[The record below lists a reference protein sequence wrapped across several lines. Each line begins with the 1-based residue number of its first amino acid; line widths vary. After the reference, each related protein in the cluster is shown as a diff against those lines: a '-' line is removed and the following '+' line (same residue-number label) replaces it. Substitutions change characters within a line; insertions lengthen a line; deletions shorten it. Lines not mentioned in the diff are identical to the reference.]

1 MHIDDLRDSEDM
13 SLNLLGFCGTLISN
27 LLNPAL
33 SGRKC
38 QSSGLYL
45 GNIVVSLFSSHIFTE
60 NKQCSRSLIEHD
72 DDGETMRKTKDAQVD
87 TNLSLRVDE
96 LFLLKRYFLSF

>member
-38 QSSGLYL
+38 KSSELYL
-45 GNIVVSLFSSHIFTE
+45 GNIVVSLFSWPIFTE
-60 NKQCSRSLIEHD
+60 KYSRSLIEHD
-72 DDGETMRKTKDAQVD
+72 DDGQTVRKTKDAQVD
-87 TNLSLRVDE
+87 TNLSLRVDK
-96 LFLLKRYFLSF
+96 LFLLKCYFLGF

>member
-38 QSSGLYL
+38 KSSELYF
-45 GNIVVSLFSSHIFTE
+45 GNIVVSLFSMQIFTV
-60 NKQCSRSLIEHD
+60 NKQYSRSLIEHD
-72 DDGETMRKTKDAQVD
+72 DGQTVRKTKDAQVD
-87 TNLSLRVDE
+87 TNLSLRVDK
-96 LFLLKRYFLSF
+96 LFLLKF